1 MNKVNLTYI
10 KTGICALALL
20 ATTSCQS
27 DFLKEELTTQRG
39 NSYYSTEAGIQSLV
53 VGAYN
58 QVFSVPFAGELQ
70 FATTNYGTDEFHV
83 GGDGSNGSWNN
94 YDGGLKSI
102 VTVVNANTIAAE
114 RAWDTYYVGIGL
126 ANQIIKS
133 ATDITSTSNAIKKTA
148 LGEGYFLRAFNYL
161 KLVRQ
166 YGAVPLKLTVS
177 TSVELEFTRATPEQV
192 YAQVIDDLTKAYGLL
207 DNSGIAPQKIT
218 KDAVAHFLAKAYLS
232 RASEINDS
240 WNTATKAA
248 DLAQVVTLS
257 DEVIARHPLATNFGD
272 LWAYAKTNAPSESLS
287 ELILSAQ
294 FTGDLTATTFNN
306 SHLYFTS
313 RYDDM
318 PYMQRDLTGM
328 RPFSRL
334 APTYF
339 TYDVFD
345 QVNDSRFWKSFRTKS
360 RCNKGSGKYVNGD
373 LGIMYVINAPSDTRF
388 TKTKYVDEIVYAK
401 TNKTIP
407 SVYVAHASDG
417 KSLVTDVRFPSLS
430 KHFDGARLAINEV
443 RGTRDE
449 VLARSAETYLMA
461 AEAKIRLA
469 NLGQGSFDAA
479 LPYINAVR
487 KRAAFKSGE
496 DRAAY
501 ADGAA
506 AYVVSSAG
514 QNVDIN
520 SYMTENSYYES
531 TNITKTTDATAL
543 DITSSANLPT
553 QDLAVIT
560 KLGYTST
567 YDKMLCLILNER
579 TRELCG
585 EFHRWE
591 DLSRTKT
598 LVARAKAYNP
608 EAVTYIKDYHLF
620 RPIPQTFLDA
630 IYSKGTA
637 LTSAD
642 KQAMQNAGY

>member
-1 MNKVNLTYI
+1 MNNINFRYI
-10 KTGICALALL
+10 KTGIFAFALVANI
-20 ATTSCQS
+20 SCQT

-39 NSYYSTEAGIQSLV
+39 NAYYDTEAGIQAAV
-53 VGAYN
+53 AGVYN
-58 QVFSVPFAGELQ
+58 QVLAVPFGSEVQ
-70 FATTNYGTDEFHV
+70 FATTNYGTDEFHI
-83 GGDGSNGSWNN
+83 GGDGSNSSWNN
-94 YDGGLKSI
+94 YDGGFKSI
-102 VTVVNANTIAAE
+102 VTAVNSNTIAAE
-114 RAWDTYYVGIGL
+114 RAWDIYYVGIGL
-126 ANQIIKS
+126 ANQVIKS
-133 ATDITSTSNAIKKTA
+133 ASEINSTNNAIKKTA
-148 LGEGYFLRAFNYL
+148 LGEAYFFRAFNYL

-166 YGAVPLKLTVS
+166 YGGVPLKLTVS
-177 TSVELEFTRATPEQV
+177 TTVELEFTRETPEKV
-192 YAQVIDDLTKAYGLL
+192 YAQIVDDFSKAYELL
-207 DNSGIAPQKIT
+207 DNSAASPHKVT
-218 KDAVAHFLAKAYLS
+218 RDAVAHYLAKAYLS

-240 WNTATKAA
+240 WNTATKAT
-248 DLAQVVTLS
+248 DLAKVVSLS
-257 DEVIARHPLATNFGD
+257 DEVIARHPLAANYGSI
-272 LWAYAKTNAPSESLS
+272 WAWDKPNSPSESLS

-294 FTGDLTATTFNN
+294 FTSDLLATTNN
-306 SHLYFTS
+306 NQHLYFTA
-313 RYDDM
+313 RYDDL

-339 TYDVFD
+339 TYDAFD

-373 LGIMYVINAPSDTRF
+373 LGIMYVINSLSDTRF

-417 KSLVTDVRFPSLS
+417 KSLVTDVRFPSLN
-430 KHFDGARLAINEV
+430 KYFDGSRLAINEV
-443 RGTRDE
+443 RGFRDA
-449 VLARSAETYLMA
+449 VLARSGETYLMA
-461 AEAKIRLA
+461 AEAKVRLA
-469 NLGQGSFDAA
+469 NLGQGSYDAA
-479 LPYINAVR
+479 LPYINAIR
-487 KRAAFKSGE
+487 KRAAFKTGE
-496 DRAAY
+496 DRAVY

-506 AYVVSSAG
+506 AYVVSASG

-531 TNITKTTDATAL
+531 TNIAKTTDATAL
-543 DITSSANLPT
+543 DITSSSNLPA
-553 QDLAVIT
+553 QDLAVIN

-567 YDKMLCLILNER
+567 YDKMLCLVLNER

-608 EAVTYIKDYHLF
+608 GAAANIKDYHLL

-637 LTSAD
+637 LTPEQKS
-642 KQAMQNAGY
+642 AMQNTGY